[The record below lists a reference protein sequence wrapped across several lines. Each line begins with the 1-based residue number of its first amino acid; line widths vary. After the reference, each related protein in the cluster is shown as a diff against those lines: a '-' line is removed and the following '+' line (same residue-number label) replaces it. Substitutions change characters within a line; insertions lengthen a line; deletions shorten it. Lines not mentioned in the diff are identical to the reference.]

1 MEKALGLIELVG
13 KAAAVVAMDTA
24 IKTADVALAGLESS
38 RGGGRMT
45 VKLQGGVSAV
55 KMAVEA
61 AVRSVEDMGGAVFA
75 VKVIP
80 SPSDEL
86 GIMLSQTMGRRGDIG
101 WRAPRKT
108 EEDVMEAAEAEEAE
122 KVEPAEAEDDGAEAA
137 QIPAEDQEPAEE
149 GIEKQTV
156 CNLCLDPRCPRVRGE
171 ARTKCMHYKD
181 IIRKQ
186 EEER

>member
-13 KAAAVVAMDTA
+13 KIAAVVAMDTA

-61 AVRSVEDMGGAVFA
+61 AIRSVEDMGGVVFA
-75 VKVIP
+75 VKIIP
-80 SPSDEL
+80 SPGEEL
-86 GIMLSQTMGRRGDIG
+86 GIMLSQTMGRRGDLG
-101 WRAPRKT
+101 WSAPRKT
-108 EEDVMEAAEAEEAE
+108 EETVTEAEKGEAAEAEEDA
-122 KVEPAEAEDDGAEAA
+122 AEAA
-137 QIPAEDQEPAEE
+137 RTPAENQETKEE
-149 GIEKQTV
+149 GIDKQTV

-171 ARTKCMHYKD
+171 ARTKCIHYKD